1 MSASD
6 KPSVC
11 LVVLMGLPAAGKT
24 TFAKTFVETFK
35 ERDYNVV
42 HVCYDDFIAN
52 SEQAK
57 LAELAESAQTVAQ
70 DDHSVNLPEEN
81 LAQSEQK
88 SPKWKDRR
96 KEILD
101 GVDQFLNLATGSGN
115 SGNSESETTEKTLP
129 EVAEEIAKQLR
140 NR

>member
-1 MSASD
+1 
-6 KPSVC
+6 
-11 LVVLMGLPAAGKT
+11 
-24 TFAKTFVETFK
+24 
-35 ERDYNVV
+35 
-42 HVCYDDFIAN
+42 
-52 SEQAK
+52 
-57 LAELAESAQTVAQ
+57 
-70 DDHSVNLPEEN
+70 LPEEN

-101 GVDQFLNLATGSGN
+101 GVDQFLNVATGSGN
-115 SGNSESETTEKTLP
+115 SGNSEPETTEKPLP